1 MQAQPN
7 LTFKSLPEKSPE
19 NPLENSAEQSFQS
32 IQDLTLNLLEWDRLC
47 QQVSSFAA
55 TKLGMKATKKTQIP
69 TDFSRSQALLSQ
81 TQEVYDLDV
90 RVAGGLSMEGIE
102 DISEA
107 IARTEKK
114 GTINAH
120 ELWQVATTLAGA
132 RNLRRVLDNAE
143 NCENLKSLVQDMRTY
158 PEIEQEIYHCID
170 EGGTVLDRA
179 SEKLANYRAS
189 LKQVR
194 DQVLTSL
201 RNIMQVKA
209 NALQENI
216 ITQRSDRYVLAV
228 KASHKDQITGIV
240 HDASSTGMTIFVEP
254 NSVVNGNNRLRQ
266 LERYEQTEIER
277 ILQQLSDRVGEVA
290 TDLARMLGILTEID
304 MAIARARYAYWLR
317 AHPPKLISGLIS
329 GESQKN
335 QTITLRQLRH
345 PLLVWQQQREAGRE
359 VVPISVKIE
368 PQIRVVV
375 ITGPNTGGKT
385 ATLKTLG
392 IVALMAKVGM
402 FLPAQDPIEIPW
414 FDLILAD
421 IGDEQ
426 SLQQNLSTFS
436 GHIRRIGRI
445 LEMVTPQSL
454 VLLDEIGAGTD
465 PTEGTAIAISLLE
478 YLGKK
483 VHLTIATTHFGELK
497 MLKYQ
502 NDHFENASV
511 EFDDVALA
519 PTYKLLWG
527 IPGRSNAL
535 AIARRLGLSEEI
547 IQPAQEHLGMG
558 SIETNRLIA
567 ELEKQTREQTTKT
580 EFVSQLLRD
589 TERLY
594 HEILDKSGNLRSQY
608 QELKQKQEQEILAA
622 IAQAKKE
629 IARVIRKLQGG
640 DGSAPTV
647 QRAEQ
652 RLDEISKLHLPS
664 LKIKTVP
671 APIPIYV
678 PQTGDR
684 IRIIKL
690 DKTAQVLSPPNSA
703 GEITVRLGQMKMT
716 LNQTEVEKAAT

>member
-1 MQAQPN
+1 MPQQNPELTSNSTQA
-7 LTFKSLPEKSPE
+7 
-19 NPLENSAEQSFQS
+19 
-32 IQDLTLNLLEWDRLC
+32 LTLNLLEWERLC
-47 QQVSSFAA
+47 QQVATFAA
-55 TKLGMKATKKTQIP
+55 TKLGMKATRQTQIP
-69 TDFSRSQALLSQ
+69 DHFGRSQALLTQ

-90 RVAGGLSMEGIE
+90 RIAGGLSMEGIE

-114 GTINAH
+114 GTINAA

-143 NCENLKSLVQDMRTY
+143 NCENLQALVQDLRTY

-170 EGGTVLDRA
+170 EGGSVLDRA

-194 DQVLTSL
+194 DQILTSL

-216 ITQRSDRYVLAV
+216 ITQRSDRFVLAV
-228 KASHKDQITGIV
+228 KSSHRDQIPGIV
-240 HDASSTGMTIFVEP
+240 HDASSSGLTIFVEP
-254 NSVVNGNNRLRQ
+254 NSIVNGNNRLRQ

-290 TDLARMLGILTEID
+290 PDLGRMLAILTEID

-317 AHPPKLISGLIS
+317 AHRPKLIDSEAENNI
-329 GESQKN
+329 N

-385 ATLKTLG
+385 ATLKTIG

-414 FDLILAD
+414 FDWILAD

-436 GHIRRIGRI
+436 GHIRRIGKI
-445 LEMVTPQSL
+445 MEMITPHSL

-483 VHLTIATTHFGELK
+483 VLLTIATTHFGELK
-497 MLKYQ
+497 MLKYKHS
-502 NDHFENASV
+502 HFENASV

-547 IQPAQEHLGMG
+547 VQPAQEHLGFG
-558 SIETNRLIA
+558 SIETNRLIS
-567 ELEKQTREQTTKT
+567 ELEQQTREQTTKT

-589 TERLY
+589 TDRLY

-608 QELKQKQEQEILAA
+608 QELRLKQEQEILAA

-640 DGSAPTV
+640 DGSASTV

-664 LKIKTVP
+664 LKIKTAP
-671 APIPIYV
+671 APPAIYM

-684 IRIIKL
+684 VRIIKL
-690 DKTAQVLSPPNSA
+690 DKTAQVLSPPNAA
-703 GEITVRLGQMKMT
+703 GEIAVRLGQMKMT
-716 LNQTEVEKAAT
+716 LNQTEVEKT